1 MSIETSKTES
11 KKKKEWKRQNRI
23 SKNHGTTAKDMHNR
37 TNKRKRKREREEIVE
52 LMAEAFPKLMTDTQL
67 QIQKPH

>member
-23 SKNHGTTAKDMHNR
+23 SKNYGTTAKDMHNR
-37 TNKRKRKREREEIVE
+37 TNKRNRKREREEIVE
-52 LMAEAFPKLMTDTQL
+52 LMAETFPKLMTDTQL

>member
-1 MSIETSKTES
+1 MEQLQKICIIGLTKG
-11 KKKKEWKRQNRI
+11 KERE
-23 SKNHGTTAKDMHNR
+23 KD
-37 TNKRKRKREREEIVE
+37 REEIVE